1 MFYICIVQH
10 RIALIT
16 WRSWGIKATIF
27 FSVSQNVPTRPEVA
41 TAVWIVAVFASLT
54 RNLTNLTKRWSQ
66 IHKGCQC
73 QLRQF
78 TSRSHILHIP
88 SVIKRGNGK
97 SCIYNRY
104 IIVDFPTK
112 TSIDRGFSSPP
123 RLTTG
128 GDSDYIM
135 CVQKV
140 NLTRDGKWIHSND
153 KKSKGITISLS
164 RTWQLFFFH
173 EEIIYKCRCKGWMFM
188 IVDGFPDFH
197 CHCSLKFW
205 NY

>member
-1 MFYICIVQH
+1 M
-10 RIALIT
+10 
-16 WRSWGIKATIF
+16 
-27 FSVSQNVPTRPEVA
+27 
-41 TAVWIVAVFASLT
+41 FASLT

-112 TSIDRGFSSPP
+112 TPIDRGFSNPP

-164 RTWQLFFFH
+164 LTWQLVFFMRKSSTNADVRGGCSWLLMDSQIFIATALLNF
-173 EEIIYKCRCKGWMFM
+173 EITRVCQLTT
-188 IVDGFPDFH
+188 
-197 CHCSLKFW
+197 LKMNPKHDPADIW
-205 NY
+205 QHHQHHPS